1 MGCIAD
7 HYDRAKQIYL
17 TEGLVSLLRRG
28 FRFLVYCLIEYRSY
42 YLTEHGHENIQQLKE
57 ADFMPKVDDFTFK
70 IVTSSQEADELEA
83 HGYEFRSYPH
93 GFDDRKALDSG
104 AIASCIFVGRELAA
118 IGWVAL
124 AQEAMDSLNER
135 PMKVDF
141 SGEDALIG
149 AVWTNPKYRRMGFRA
164 YRVFKLR
171 QFLLDKGIATTRGY
185 STKGN
190 IAALVSGT
198 RIGDIVY
205 AEGRYLR
212 ILWWKSWRERPMSAE
227 EQEAMRQTNG
237 SHS

>member
-1 MGCIAD
+1 MNKAMQLTRLTSLFS
-7 HYDRAKQIYL
+7 RAKQIYRN
-17 TEGLVSLLRRG
+17 EGLISLLRRT
-28 FRFLVYCLIEYRSY
+28 FLFLAYCLLEYHRY
-42 YLTEHGHENIQQLKE
+42 YLTEHSQENIQQLKE
-57 ADFMPKVDDFTFK
+57 ADFMPKVDDFNFK

-104 AIASCIFVGRELAA
+104 AIATCIFIGRELAA

-141 SGEDALIG
+141 SGEEALIG
-149 AVWTNPKYRRMGFRA
+149 AVWTNPKYRRMGFRT

-185 STKGN
+185 ATKGN
-190 IAALVSGT
+190 IAALVSGA
-198 RIGDIVY
+198 RSGLSIY
-205 AEGRYLR
+205 AEGRHLR
-212 ILWWKSWRERPMSAE
+212 ILWWKSWKEKPL
-227 EQEAMRQTNG
+227 T
-237 SHS
+237 